1 MWYKLDK
8 INKADFVQISK
19 WLIIFRA
26 SPSLHFLLR
35 LIQNMWVGVFS
46 GLFREGLNPHLSPI
60 LLAMVL
66 YSTMIHVCHINGARY

>member
-35 LIQNMWVGVFS
+35 LIQNMWVGGVFWFIQ
-46 GLFREGLNPHLSPI
+46 G
-60 LLAMVL
+60 
-66 YSTMIHVCHINGARY
+66 GAQPPSFAHSSRDGVV